1 MKGQRIKLGLTMT
14 MMMTGSA
21 MLALVA
27 AGCGG
32 TESASPE
39 DTQRN
44 VGALLPGLYADSV
57 DTVAALDGP
66 ATVGARQALDTAD
79 RSFPDYR
86 IGERA
91 AAGAMHL
98 EGGDSARAD
107 GEQLARALNQRLFIA
122 ANLEAPGYRLRPA
135 TLCDAPD
142 DDCAAFLTQHPV
154 WVRTELTT
162 AGIELGLVMGKG
174 HDEPLTLELG
184 LSGATL
190 RLDLGEAAAVIRDF
204 GVEEVPAMSGQLS
217 LTLTRHALH
226 DAELTLA
233 VDRAISVDLTR
244 QGLHYRLAAAPSHL
258 VAVRANLDARTV
270 VARFDLQRFN
280 LQVPDATGPDLA
292 VSIGALTG
300 QLELAAAATSV
311 NLRDL
316 SGSALIEADGK
327 SVFEFAVSK
336 FNLAISNDGSAAAAP
351 LLAITPS
358 FELRVKVDLSPFGTA
373 LDPTP
378 ADLIAQSYMLTVQ
391 PVDVL
396 LPSAA
401 PVLKLIA
408 PSATAS
414 GGLEVVTGVL
424 GIWAAGGGLRVS
436 EGQCLVSDPVT
447 AGENHVVG
455 AFAARACE

>member
-1 MKGQRIKLGLTMT
+1 MT
-14 MMMTGSA
+14 MASGALLT
-21 MLALVA
+21 LAA

-44 VGALLPGLYADSV
+44 VAALLPGLYADGV
-57 DTVAALDGP
+57 DTFAALDGP
-66 ATVGARQALDTAD
+66 ATAGARQALDSVD

-86 IGERA
+86 LGERVG
-91 AAGAMHL
+91 AGATHL
-98 EGGDSARAD
+98 EGGDTARAD

-122 ANLEAPGYRLRPA
+122 ANLESPGYRLRPA

-142 DDCAAFLTQHPV
+142 DDCAAFLTQHPL
-154 WVRTELTT
+154 WIRSELTA
-162 AGIELGLVMGKG
+162 AGIELGLVIGKG

-204 GVEEVPAMSGQLS
+204 GVEQVPAMSGQLS
-217 LTLTRHALH
+217 LTLTRHALR

-233 VDRAISVDLTR
+233 GDRASAVDRTR
-244 QGLHYRLAAAPSHL
+244 QGLHYRLSAAPSHL

-270 VARFDLQRFN
+270 VARLDLQR
-280 LQVPDATGPDLA
+280 LQVLLPDATGPDLA
-292 VSIGALTG
+292 ISIGALTG
-300 QLELAAAATSV
+300 QLELAAATTSV
-311 NLRDL
+311 QLKEL

-327 SVFEFAVSK
+327 SVFEFGVSK
-336 FNLAISNDGSAAAAP
+336 FDLAISSDGSAASAP

-373 LDPTP
+373 QEPTP
-378 ADLIAQSYMLTVQ
+378 ADLIEQSYMLTVSPREVQ
-391 PVDVL
+391 PA
-396 LPSAA
+396 SAA
-401 PVLKLIA
+401 PVLKLVA
-408 PSATAS
+408 PSATSA
-414 GGLEVVTGVL
+414 GGIKVVTGEL
-424 GIWAAGGGLRVS
+424 GIWASGGGLRVS